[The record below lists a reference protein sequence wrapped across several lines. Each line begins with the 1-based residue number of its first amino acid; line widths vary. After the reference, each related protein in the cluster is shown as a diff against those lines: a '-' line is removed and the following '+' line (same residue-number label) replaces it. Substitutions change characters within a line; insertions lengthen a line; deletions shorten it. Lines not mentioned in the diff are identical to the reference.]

1 MPQLEVLVFDCD
13 GVLFNSLA
21 ANIAFYNEIL
31 AHFGHEPMESAADER
46 AGVCHIGSSPQV
58 FAALLG
64 EQRVEEALR
73 IAAQIDYAKF
83 FPKLIPEPG
92 LYDALQHLAQ
102 RLTLAVAT
110 NRRGSMQGIVQHFNL
125 EGYFTHLVTS
135 IDVARP
141 KPHPDMLWRV
151 AELAGCEAT
160 KMVYVGDSEFDC
172 QAAQEAGVEFF
183 SYQWD
188 GGTRI
193 ESHQHLVEV
202 IEAKLTTAV

>member
-13 GVLFNSLA
+13 GVLFNSLD

-31 AHFGHEPMESAADER
+31 SHFGHEPMESASDER

-64 EQRVEEALR
+64 EERVEEALR
-73 IAAQIDYAKF
+73 VADRIDYANF
-83 FPKLIPEPG
+83 FPKLRPEPG
-92 LYDALQHLAQ
+92 LYEALQCLVQ
-102 RLTLAVAT
+102 RLPLAVAT

-125 EGYFTHLVTS
+125 GSYFTHLVTS
-135 IDVARP
+135 SDVPRP

-151 AELAGCEAT
+151 AELAGCDLD

-172 QAAQEAGVEFF
+172 QAAQKAGVEFL
-183 SYQWD
+183 SYRWD

-193 ESHQHLVEV
+193 DSHQHLVEV
-202 IEAKLTTAV
+202 IEAKLAR

>member
-1 MPQLEVLVFDCD
+1 MPQPEVLVFDCD
-13 GVLFNSLA
+13 GVLFNSLD

-31 AHFGHEPMESAADER
+31 THFGHEPMESGIDER

-64 EQRVEEALR
+64 EQRVEEAMR
-73 IAAQIDYAKF
+73 VAAQIDYADF
-83 FPKLIPEPG
+83 SPKLIPEPG
-92 LYDALQHLAQ
+92 LYETLQRMAQLLPLAI
-102 RLTLAVAT
+102 AT

-135 IDVARP
+135 SDVARP

-151 AELAGCEAT
+151 AQLAGCESE
-160 KMVYVGDSEFDC
+160 KMVYVGDSEFDS
-172 QAAQEAGVEFF
+172 QAAQKAGVEFLA
-183 SYQWD
+183 YQWD

-193 ESHQHLVEV
+193 ESHQHLAEI
-202 IEAKLTTAV
+202 IEAKLRR

>member
-1 MPQLEVLVFDCD
+1 MLQPEILVFDCD

-21 ANIAFYNEIL
+21 ANIAFYNTIL
-31 AHFGHEPMESAADER
+31 THFGHEPMESAMDER
-46 AGVCHIGSSPQV
+46 AEVCHIGSSPQV

-73 IAAQIDYAKF
+73 VAEQIDYANF

-92 LYDALQHLAQ
+92 LYEALRHLAQ
-102 RLTLAVAT
+102 RLPLAVAT
-110 NRRGSMQGIVQHFNL
+110 NRRGSMQGIVQYFNL
-125 EGYFTHLVTS
+125 EEYFTHLVTS
-135 IDVARP
+135 SDVARP

-151 AELAGCEAT
+151 AQLAGCEAG
-160 KMVYVGDSEFDC
+160 KMMYLGDSEFDC
-172 QAAQEAGVEFF
+172 QAAQEAGVEFL

-202 IEAKLTTAV
+202 IEAKLA